1 MDPNIEDLTANSEIN
16 NYMACL
22 FNYDHREGLTSITD
36 FCSWAEHRKPT
47 EQPTDVPCN
56 RIRHRENKKK
66 RKGKKKSTSPKDFQ
80 ILFWKR
86 QKRRFIKY
94 KHR

>member
-1 MDPNIEDLTANSEIN
+1 
-16 NYMACL
+16 MASL
-22 FNYDHREGLTSITD
+22 FSHDHREGLTSLTD
-36 FCSWAEHRKPT
+36 FCSWAEHREPT
-47 EQPTDVPCN
+47 EQSTDMPYN
-56 RIRHRENKKK
+56 RIRQRENKK
-66 RKGKKKSTSPKDFQ
+66 RKEKKKKKKSTSPKDFQ